1 MVLSLFFMFDPSSFS
16 IFPKCPFH
24 SITGFHCPGCG
35 SQRAIHSFMHGNL
48 AKGFQ
53 HNFLILLLLIV
64 VVYDAIV
71 ITVNKGFKKHYFNIL
86 HHPVTTK
93 SILVLIILFWIL
105 RNVNFYPFNLL
116 SP

>member
-1 MVLSLFFMFDPSSFS
+1 MQIANLHIAIKIIIAIVLVMVLSLFFMFDPSSFS

-48 AKGFQ
+48 AQGFQ

-71 ITVNKGFKKHYFNIL
+71 ITVNKGFKN
-86 HHPVTTK
+86 TTLTYYTTQLQPK
-93 SILVLIILFWIL
+93 VF
-105 RNVNFYPFNLL
+105 
-116 SP
+116 